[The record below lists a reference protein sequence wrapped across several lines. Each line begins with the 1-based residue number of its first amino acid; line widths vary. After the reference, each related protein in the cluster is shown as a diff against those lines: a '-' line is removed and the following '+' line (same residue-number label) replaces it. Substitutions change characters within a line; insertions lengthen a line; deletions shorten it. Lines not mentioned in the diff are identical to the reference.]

1 MADASPGLRCCWT
14 HAPARARTALGG
26 PVRKLISGPRARH
39 MRGLF
44 CSCTVVIGS
53 PVRPF
58 VASWPL
64 ACLDT
69 GHWPPAISGVR
80 RPQAVRKRPE
90 ALASRYHAW
99 YSRRW
104 RTLASANGAQVEPLA
119 CPVSATSTLKGRY
132 DYGPPHNPGNEGL
145 SVFVFFL
152 FRHFSALPFLFVHP
166 RVPFLVR
173 FPASHVLSATS
184 ATVAAAGVG
193 RVAAH
198 PLCPL
203 SCM

>member
-1 MADASPGLRCCWT
+1 M
-14 HAPARARTALGG
+14 
-26 PVRKLISGPRARH
+26 RKLISGPRARH

-145 SVFVFFL
+145 SVFVFFCFVIFL
-152 FRHFSALPFLFVHP
+152 PCHFSSFILASLSSSVFLPLTFSP
-166 RVPFLVR
+166 PPPQRSPQR
-173 FPASHVLSATS
+173 EWDVLQHTLS
-184 ATVAAAGVG
+184 V
-193 RVAAH
+193 
-198 PLCPL
+198 LCPACNL
-203 SCM
+203 HQGEIKV